1 MKLDEVG
8 VTETIKDFILRKGV
22 IKNNRYG
29 RATSLTWSGNRIK
42 YGFIKPEQINSGYIT
57 SINDRKVSKT
67 ATPEQ
72 LMAYMNSPDT
82 NNNGLI
88 KETYPTR
95 FCLSK
100 RCMAASWHFV
110 DFERQGHSTCTKCG
124 TVNKISQ
131 ENIKLYLNDDGVSNK
146 SNWEITP
153 GMDHN
158 DTTLRNK
165 KGNALVIRP
174 KSHLRNF
181 WRIKK
186 KIDEIANEWHFM
198 AMDSIIKSAKAKLRR
213 FYYSIHDGSVSDN
226 NIKLPHGGAALA
238 AACFYVAVLEFEHR
252 VKHKTACTL
261 PAIQESAQ
269 SVRDCKTN
277 RQTRDVTEIKIL
289 KYAKRLQRHGL
300 CGVTVPEIG
309 AQTLQFKPQS
319 ASLQH
324 ARMAIFN
331 KCHPTRIFL
340 PIDKS
345 WGIRIGDTKQG
356 ILYVESVKSS
366 GEAFSAGIR
375 KGDYICQ
382 LDKELID
389 IDFTPKKFETFVKS
403 TKQKQSKKQI
413 VEITI
418 MRKKK
423 N

>member
-8 VTETIKDFILRKGV
+8 VTEKIEDFIKRNGV
-22 IKNNRYG
+22 IETNRDG
-29 RATSLTWSGNRIK
+29 RTTSLTWANNCIRLGSIAPQQK
-42 YGFIKPEQINSGYIT
+42 SYGHITFING
-57 SINDRKVSKT
+57 RKVSKT

-72 LMAYMNSPDT
+72 LMAYLKQHREGD
-82 NNNGLI
+82 I
-88 KETYPTR
+88 QEVYPTR
-95 FCLSK
+95 FCVNG

-110 DFERQGHSTCTKCG
+110 DYERQGHSTCKKCG
-124 TVNKISQ
+124 TVNKLAQ
-131 ENIKLYLNDDGVSNK
+131 DNIKLYLNDDGVSNK
-146 SNWEITP
+146 SQWEITP

-158 DTTLRNK
+158 DTSIRSR
-165 KGNALVIRP
+165 KGKELGTRP
-174 KSHLRNF
+174 KSHLRNY

-198 AMDSIIKSAKAKLRR
+198 AMDSIINSAKAKLRS
-213 FYYSIHDGSVSDN
+213 FYYSIHDGSKNDN
-226 NIKLPHGGAALA
+226 NLKLPHGGAALA
-238 AACFYVAVLEFEHR
+238 AACFYVSILEFESR
-252 VKHKTACTL
+252 TKSKTVCTL

-269 SVRDCKTN
+269 SVRDCKSN

-289 KYAKRLQRHGL
+289 KYAKRLQKYGL
-300 CGVTVPEIG
+300 CAVKVPEIG
-309 AQTLQFKPQS
+309 AQTLQFKPKS

-331 KCHPTRIFL
+331 QCNPSRIFL

-356 ILYVESVKSS
+356 VLYIESVKST

-382 LDKELID
+382 MNKEHISID
-389 IDFTPKKFETFVKS
+389 YTPKKFETYVKLLKEHK
-403 TKQKQSKKQI
+403 TSKHI
-413 VEITI
+413 VELTI